1 MLRPLLFALTVR
13 PPLDSSARA
22 GVPASALARRATWLA
37 GLAFFSPFTDAAD
50 VTQPPANVVLDEAL
64 VNAKR
69 MRLDELRREMTRLE
83 DQIYARYND
92 LNTVDKF
99 DVVCSDYTRTG
110 TRISRRYCRGVF
122 EDQIKTEEGQV
133 VGRSL
138 QRIYDPYAKVPPA
151 SVELPEPPVPKIL
164 AQIPAYQKHMR
175 QVMEKDPQLRQWLRE
190 RAAVAKQMER
200 TRREMFGE

>member
-1 MLRPLLFALTVR
+1 MLCSQLIPLTVR
-13 PPLDSSARA
+13 LLLDSPARA
-22 GVPASALARRATWLA
+22 AIPASVLAMRAAWLT
-37 GLAFFSPFTDAAD
+37 GLAFFSPLMHAAD
-50 VTQPPANVVLDEAL
+50 VTQPPASVVLDEAL

-69 MRLDELRREMTRLE
+69 LRLDELRREMTRLE

-92 LNTVDKF
+92 LNTIDKF

-122 EDQIKTEEGQV
+122 EDEIKAEEGQV
-133 VGRSL
+133 TGRSL
-138 QRIYDPYAKVPPA
+138 QRILDPYAKVPQA

-164 AQIPAYQKHMR
+164 AQTPAYRKNMR

-190 RAAVAKQMER
+190 RAAVATQMER

>member
-1 MLRPLLFALTVR
+1 MLRSRLFPLVA
-13 PPLDSSARA
+13 A
-22 GVPASALARRATWLA
+22 WLA

-50 VTQPPANVVLDEAL
+50 VTQPPASVVLDEAL
-64 VNAKR
+64 VNARR
-69 MRLDELRREMTRLE
+69 MRLEELRREMTRLE

-122 EDQIKTEEGQV
+122 EDQIRTEEGQV
-133 VGRSL
+133 AGRSL
-138 QRIYDPYAKVPPA
+138 QRLYDPYAKVPEA

-164 AQIPAYQKHMR
+164 AQTPAYRKNLR

-190 RAAVAKQMER
+190 RAAVARQVAGISSTKPGAPGPSPM
-200 TRREMFGE
+200 